1 MDNYDNV
8 YESQQ
13 YAQYAPDVVSHEGGA
28 ISFQAIKQAGTKFV
42 NTASNVIKN
51 ADVYAARA
59 TDAINRGAQMVNTTS
74 QQMQQ
79 AVGNVSNAV
88 GNVSNAVN
96 TTVNTAHA
104 QYNQVGQQL
113 QQQGQQMRQ
122 QMQQGLQVQP
132 MVGRDDNVWISNN
145 WTWNQMAPKTRLILT
160 VIAVAIVLIVIVIV
174 FMALRKSNFTDG
186 GVRECIAD
194 AAARKNSYYGRR

>member
-13 YAQYAPDVVSHEGGA
+13 DAQYAPGVVSHEGGA
-28 ISFQAIKQAGTKFV
+28 ISFQTIKQAGTKFV
-42 NTASNVIKN
+42 SAASNVIKN

-59 TDAINRGAQMVNTTS
+59 NDAINRGVQMVNTTS
-74 QQMQQ
+74 QQLQQ
-79 AVGNVSNAV
+79 TVGNVSNAV

-96 TTVNTAHA
+96 TTVNNAQA

-113 QQQGQQMRQ
+113 QQQGQQLRQ

-132 MVGRDDNVWISNN
+132 MVGRDDNVWIPDN
-145 WTWNQMAPKTRLILT
+145 WKWNQMAPNTRLILT
-160 VIAVAIVLIVIVIV
+160 VIAVAVVLIVIVIV
-174 FMALRKSNFTDG
+174 FMASRKSDFADG

-194 AAARKNSYYGRR
+194 ASARKNSYYGRR